1 MSENRNTPFF
11 TKAAWATWA
20 TLIVGLLGGLSPA
33 AAFAQSLPQSLAVP
47 LTLSLA
53 KPVLIPSEGPGASD
67 AVKTAQTTLR
77 LISATEATGGAKEIK
92 LGLHFKLEKGW
103 KVYWRSPGDAGY
115 PPSIDW
121 KGSKNLKKATI
132 SWPAPE
138 RFSIL
143 GFETLGY
150 KKEVVL
156 PLTVFLSRPG
166 EAFQGRATVDYL
178 TCSEICI
185 PHRTKLS
192 LDLPKGTAV
201 PSAFAHI
208 ISRYRS
214 RVPGNGRAEGLTITT
229 TEAIKSGEDNG
240 ANDKAVLRV
249 RATSVAPFAA
259 PDLFVEGP
267 AELEFTRPKFRL
279 DKTQKKILIET
290 PVLGLVEWGKPLA
303 GTPLV
308 LTLVDGKRAAEA
320 RATVAKGAGSAILIA
335 ADKSESTSIFIILA
349 VAVLGGLILNLMPC
363 VLPVLSIKLLSVV
376 KHGGG
381 KKRAVRLNF
390 LATSA
395 GIIAAFLGLAGILVG
410 LKAGGAAIGWGIQ
423 FQQPWFLVAMIIVL
437 TLFAVNLWGFF
448 EFRLPA
454 WISKMGE
461 HPSHGLGGHFLSGAF
476 TMLLSTPCSAPFLGT
491 AIGFAL
497 ARGPGE
503 IFAIFTALGL
513 GLAIPYLFIA
523 AAPGMATR
531 LPRPGPWMEK
541 LRHVLGFALAATVLW
556 LLMVLYSQTGM
567 AAAAAVGFL
576 MAAVGLVL
584 YLRRRLGAK
593 AHATFLALAALS
605 LTAFAAP
612 EMLKTGGGL
621 IAAKGPGPLDKAAAA
636 RLKSIWTPFDRSAIT
651 KLVLT
656 GKTVF
661 VNVTADWCITCQVN
675 KALVLSKGE
684 VFKRLSSPGVIAM
697 EADWTKPSDA
707 ISRYLASFGRYGIPF
722 DAVYG
727 PGAPRGLV
735 LPELL
740 SEKAV
745 IKALDKAQGRK
756 SK

>member
-1 MSENRNTPFF
+1 MNENRKSPFF
-11 TKAAWATWA
+11 TKTAVAA
-20 TLIVGLLGGLSPA
+20 LIAGLLAGLPPD

-47 LTLSLA
+47 LTPSLS
-53 KPVLIPSEGPGASD
+53 KTVRIPSEGPGASD
-67 AVKTAQTTLR
+67 WVKNDQATLR
-77 LISATEATGGAKEIK
+77 LISATVATGDAKEIK
-92 LGLHFKLEKGW
+92 LGLHFKLKKGW

-115 PPSIDW
+115 PPSINW
-121 KGSKNLKKATI
+121 AGSKNLKKATF
-132 SWPAPE
+132 SWPVPE

-150 KKEVVL
+150 EKEVVL
-156 PLTVFLSRPG
+156 PLTVLLRRPG
-166 EAFQGRATVDYL
+166 EAFQGRANVDYL

-185 PHRTKLS
+185 PHRAKLS
-192 LDLPKGTAV
+192 LDLPKGAAAA
-201 PSAFAHI
+201 SAFAHLI
-208 ISRYRS
+208 DRYQS
-214 RVPGNGRAEGLTITT
+214 RVPGDGAAEGLTITKV
-229 TEAIKSGEDNG
+229 EAIKSGEDNG

-249 RATSVAPFAA
+249 RATSIAPFAA
-259 PDLFVEGP
+259 TDLFVEGP

-279 DKTQKKILIET
+279 DKTRKKILIET
-290 PVLGLVEWGKPLA
+290 PVRGLREWAKPLA

-308 LTLVDGKRAAEA
+308 LTLVDGKRAAETKV
-320 RATVAKGAGSAILIA
+320 TVVKGQGPAILIA
-335 ADKSESTSIFIILA
+335 ADKTKSTSIFIILA

-381 KKRAVRLNF
+381 QKRAVRLNF

-395 GIIAAFLGLAGILVG
+395 GIITAFLALAGILVG

-437 TLFAVNLWGFF
+437 TLFASNLWGFF

-454 WISKMGE
+454 WVARMSE
-461 HPSHGLGGHFLSGAF
+461 HSSRGLGGHFLSGAF

-497 ARGPGE
+497 ARGPEE

-513 GLAIPYLFIA
+513 GLAVPYLLIA

-541 LRHVLGFALAATVLW
+541 LRRVLGYALAATVLW

-567 AAAAAVGFL
+567 VAAAAVGFL
-576 MAAVGLVL
+576 MAAAGLVL
-584 YLRRRLGAK
+584 YLRHRLGAK
-593 AHATFLALAALS
+593 AHATFLALAALAV
-605 LTAFAAP
+605 TAFAAP
-612 EMLKTGGGL
+612 EMLKNAGGFGGL
-621 IAAKGPGPLDKAAAA
+621 GTADGPGKLDKAAEA
-636 RLKSIWTPFDRSAIT
+636 RLESIWVPFDRSAIT

-675 KALVLSKGE
+675 KALVLSKGD
-684 VFKRLSSPGVIAM
+684 VFKRLSSPAVIAM

-745 IKALDKAQGRK
+745 LQALAKARARKIK
-756 SK
+756 